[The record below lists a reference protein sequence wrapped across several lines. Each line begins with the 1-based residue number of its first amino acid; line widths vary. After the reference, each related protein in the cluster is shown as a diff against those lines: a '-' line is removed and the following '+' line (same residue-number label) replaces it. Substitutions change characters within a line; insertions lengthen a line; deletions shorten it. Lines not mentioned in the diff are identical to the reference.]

1 MNDYTLDISDLSIT
15 KNAEHCRLVAYRPI
29 PTDPLT
35 IGWGH
40 TGPDVFEGMVW
51 SQFKADSQLLVDMSA
66 AEQTL
71 KRLVR
76 VPLSREQFIALADFV
91 YNVGGENFATST
103 LLRKLNMADWDGAIA
118 EFARWNLSAGK
129 VYLGLTLRRS
139 AEKAEFILG
148 TDYSL
153 ATPTPELSTAS

>member
-15 KNAEHCRLVAYRPI
+15 KNAESCRLIAFKPV
-29 PTDPLT
+29 PTDPWT

-51 SQFKADSQLLVDMSA
+51 SQFKADSQLLVDMST
-66 AEQTL
+66 AELAL
-71 KRLVR
+71 KHLVK
-76 VPLSREQFIALADFV
+76 VSLSREQFIALADFV
-91 YNVGGENFATST
+91 YNIGAHAFSTST
-103 LLRKLNMADWDGAIA
+103 LLARLNVADWDGAIA
-118 EFARWNLSAGK
+118 EFAKWNLSAGK

-148 TDYSL
+148 TDYS
-153 ATPTPELSTAS
+153 ASVPSAS